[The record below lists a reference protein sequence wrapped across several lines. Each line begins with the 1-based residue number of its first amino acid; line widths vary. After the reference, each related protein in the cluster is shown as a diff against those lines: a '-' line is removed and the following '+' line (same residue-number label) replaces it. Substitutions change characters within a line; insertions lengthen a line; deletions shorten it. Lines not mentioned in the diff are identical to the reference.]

1 MSRVEDANVTS
12 LFGLE
17 GKRIMVLGGGQ
28 GMGEATVRLLASLG
42 ASLAVVDLEPERA
55 ERVAAEVAATGATA
69 LPFAADVTD
78 DDGLVAAIARVG
90 RELGPLDGMAT
101 VIGMAGWSPIVD
113 MELDTWDA
121 DHRRNLRYFF
131 LAGREV
137 AKSLLAREAPGSMVC
152 VASVD
157 GIVSAPN
164 HAAYGAAK
172 AGLVNLVKTMA
183 VEWSGRG
190 IRVNCVAPGGV
201 VTPRI
206 PFTGVENER
215 QMMGLLPMQR
225 RGTVEEIAK
234 AIAFFLSDLST
245 YVTGQTLAVDG
256 GYAATGVFS
265 PKTNA
270 RPQGTI
276 GLDPK

>member
-1 MSRVEDANVTS
+1 MSRPQERDVTS

-17 GKRIMVLGGGQ
+17 GKKIMVLGGGQ

-42 ASLAVVDLEPERA
+42 ASVAVVDLEPERA
-55 ERVAAEVAATGATA
+55 ERVATEVAATGAAA

-78 DDGLVAAIARVG
+78 DDALVAAIARIG
-90 RELGPLDGMAT
+90 REFGPLDGMAT
-101 VIGMAGWSPIVD
+101 VIGMAAWSPLAD
-113 MELDTWDA
+113 MEMATWDT

-137 AKSLLAREAPGSMVC
+137 ARSLLAREAPGSMVC

-164 HAAYGAAK
+164 HGAYGAAK

-190 IRVNCVAPGGV
+190 IRVNCVAPGGI

-206 PFTGVENER
+206 PFVSDEVE
-215 QMMGLLPMQR
+215 QQSMGMLPMRR
-225 RGTVEEIAK
+225 RGTVQDIAK
-234 AIAFFLSDLST
+234 AAAFFLSDMSP

-256 GYAATGVFS
+256 GYVATGVFS
-265 PKTNA
+265 PKGSA

-276 GLDPK
+276 GLDAR